1 MINVF
6 RAEMSKLTR
15 RRFLAVTAVVV
26 LAAGVLAT
34 VVVFLSAEAS
44 SADIPE
50 RGTTI
55 QELSAAGGGT
65 TAFSTALSFGGFFV
79 FVVSTAVWASEF
91 SQGTFRTLLM
101 RQPSRLSLLAG
112 KLAALLAFAA
122 AALLVAEAAMFVI
135 SLAIAPVEDVS
146 TAAWF
151 SLDALGEAAAD
162 YGIALF
168 WVAAWSCFAMTLG
181 VLIRSIPLALAV
193 GIGWFGPFEHI
204 TDAAWDAATSWYPG
218 LLLERLALGGTSEVS
233 LVHALTLV
241 AGYVAV
247 AATITALSFAR
258 RDVAS

>member
-6 RAEMSKLTR
+6 RAELSKLTR
-15 RRFLAVTAVVV
+15 RRFLATTALV
-26 LAAGVLAT
+26 LFAAAVLAT

-44 SADIPE
+44 GAPAPE

-55 QELSAAGGGT
+55 QDLSAAGGGT
-65 TAFSTALSFGGFFV
+65 EAFSTALSVGGFFV
-79 FVVSTAVWASEF
+79 FVVSTAIWASEF

-101 RQPSRLSLLAG
+101 KQPSRVSLLAG

-122 AALLVAEAAMFVI
+122 AVLLVAEAAMFFI
-135 SLAIAPVEDVS
+135 SLAIAPAENVS
-146 TAAWF
+146 SAAWF
-151 SLDALGEAAAD
+151 SVDALGEAAAD
-162 YGIALF
+162 YGTALF
-168 WVAAWSCFAMTLG
+168 WVAAWSCFAMALG

-204 TDAAWDAATSWYPG
+204 TDAAWDGATSWYPG

-233 LVHALTLV
+233 FVHALTLL

-247 AATITALSFAR
+247 AAAASVVTFAR